1 MVLFFVSVIFLL
13 IAGGVIGLTRVSR
26 IHLGWRVLIAVI
38 WAFMLYFG
46 SFAVLNEWRASDRRQ
61 KMISQCEANLRKIG
75 AALEQYRKTNGA
87 YPPSVD
93 ALAPLLNKNKDT
105 EGTLYCPRASQVR
118 DRVNHEDNCHDRPG
132 PPEYYLGD
140 CFGKIFAK
148 GNTGPSDY
156 VLHTPGADS
165 KPGDILVEER
175 EFNHP
180 QGWSTEA
187 KWKTVLRVDGSIG
200 IAGR

>member
-13 IAGGVIGLTRVSR
+13 IAAGLIGLTRISR
-26 IHLGWRVLIAVI
+26 LHLGWRVLIAII
-38 WAFMLYFG
+38 WAFVLYFG

-61 KMISQCEANLRKIG
+61 KMVSQCEANLRKIG
-75 AALEQYRKTNGA
+75 AALEQYRKANGA

-93 ALAPLLNKNKDT
+93 ALAPLLNKNKAT
-105 EGTLYCPRASQVR
+105 EGSLYCPRASQVR
-118 DRVNHEDNCHDRPG
+118 DRANHGDDCHDRPG

-140 CFGKIFAK
+140 CFGKIFAN

-156 VLHTPGADS
+156 VLHMPDANA

-180 QGWSTEA
+180 QGWSA
-187 KWKTVLRVDGSIG
+187 KTNWKTVLRVDGSIG
-200 IAGR
+200 VVSR